1 VIIEDQQ
8 ERTADFMG
16 DSGEGIVDA
25 ASKIEER
32 MEEMQENQRNAKKRE
47 SDLDPA
53 TVRALELLRLTRIDL
68 DRQLA
73 ATVHDARRHYLQTA
87 IAEVD
92 RRIDALKATI

>member
-1 VIIEDQQ
+1 
-8 ERTADFMG
+8 MG

-53 TVRALELLRLTRIDL
+53 TVRALELLGLARIDL
-68 DRQLA
+68 QRQLST
-73 ATVHDARRHYLQTA
+73 TVHDARRLNLQTA
-87 IAEVD
+87 LAELD
-92 RRIDALKATI
+92 RRISDLKAST